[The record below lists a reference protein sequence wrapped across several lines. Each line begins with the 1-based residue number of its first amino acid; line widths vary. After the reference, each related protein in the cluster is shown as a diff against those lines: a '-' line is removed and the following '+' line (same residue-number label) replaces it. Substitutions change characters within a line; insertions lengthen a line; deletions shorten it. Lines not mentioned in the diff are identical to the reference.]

1 MGSTLLA
8 SFGSK
13 LVSVIEKSN
22 GKLNEIVWGLPMIVL
37 ILGVGLLLTIITKF
51 LQVRKFG
58 TSVDK
63 TIGDTFRS
71 MKKKG
76 DHLSKKENSVSPFEA
91 FSTAIS
97 GTVGTGNIV
106 GVSSAIMT
114 GGPGAVL
121 WMWISAFFGM
131 VTNYA
136 ENVLGMFFRKKEKD
150 GEFSGGPAYYL
161 SEGVGRNVKGKG
173 GSFLRGF
180 GKVLGVAAAVFCLF
194 AAIGMSGV
202 QTTKMAETIQNA
214 GDGLAGGISSTA
226 KFWIAIVVGV
236 VVAIVLGLVI
246 LGGIKSIGRTTAILI
261 PFMSLLFIVMA
272 LVIIV
277 MNISMV
283 YTAFA
288 LIIKYAFSFKAA
300 IGGFTGYMFAQ
311 VIQKGL
317 ARGVFSNEAGLG
329 SSVIAH
335 SASETREPVKQGL
348 WGIFEVFFDTF
359 VICTLTALVILVSFG
374 DTAGLHNVLYAGS
387 YDKGEWVPAFKDT
400 EVSMMAFSNA
410 FGNFGVV
417 VYSII
422 IPLFAFTTILAWA
435 YYGEKSIDFLF
446 RKTGEKGRKISRF
459 VFKVVYVL
467 LVVVAAWLVTQDGKG
482 SLMWA
487 ISDTANGLMALPN
500 LIGLAIMCTLVAKI
514 TKNYFDR
521 KKGKNVK
528 PMLSVYD
535 EQNETFIR
543 ELGYEEDAEAFV
555 AAKAEE
561 FVAAIKKEAAE
572 EEAVEETVEE
582 EAAEEVEETVEEE
595 AAEETVEEVVE
606 VAEETAAD
614 DAE

>member
-1 MGSTLLA
+1 MWNTMCLA
-8 SFGSK
+8 SFGDK
-13 LVSVIEKSN
+13 LVNAIEKGN
-22 GKLNEIVWGLPMIVL
+22 GKLNEIVWGLPMVIL
-37 ILGVGLLLTIITKF
+37 ILGTGLLLTILTKF
-51 LQVRKFG
+51 LQIRKFG

-63 TIGDTFRS
+63 TLGDTIRS

-76 DHLSKKENSVSPFEA
+76 KHLSKKENSVSPFEA

-121 WMWISAFFGM
+121 WMWVSAFFGM

-161 SEGVGRNVKGKG
+161 SEGVGRNVKGG
-173 GSFLRGF
+173 FGSFLRGF
-180 GKVLGVAAAVFCLF
+180 GKVLAVMAAVFCTF

-202 QTTKMAETIQNA
+202 QTTKMSESVQAVV
-214 GDGLAGGISSTA
+214 GSSSD
-226 KFWIAIVVGV
+226 KVNLRIALIVGV
-236 VVAIVLGLVI
+236 VVAIVLALVI

-261 PFMSLLFIVMA
+261 PFMSLLFILMA
-272 LVIIV
+272 IVIIF
-277 MNISMV
+277 MNINMIG
-283 YTAFA
+283 TAFA
-288 LIIKYAFSFKAA
+288 LIFKNAFKFECA
-300 IGGFTGYMFAQ
+300 IAGFSGYVFAQ

-335 SASETREPVKQGL
+335 SASEAREPVKQGL

-374 DTAGLHNVLYAGS
+374 SQEGMATVLYSG
-387 YDKGEWVPAFKDT
+387 AFADT
-400 EVSMMAFSNA
+400 TVSMMAFGEA
-410 FGNFGVV
+410 FGKFGEVI
-417 VYSII
+417 YSII

-435 YYGEKSIDFLF
+435 YYGEKSVDFLF

-459 VFKVVYVL
+459 VFKVLYVV
-467 LVVVAAWLVTQDGKG
+467 LVVVAAWLSTQGGKG
-482 SLMWA
+482 ELMWA

-500 LIGLAIMCTLVAKI
+500 LIGLIFMCTLVAKI

-521 KKGKNVK
+521 KNGKEVK
-528 PMLSVYD
+528 PMLSAYE
-535 EQNETFIR
+535 EQNETFIK
-543 ELGYEEDAEAFV
+543 ELEFEEDAENNV
-555 AAKAEE
+555 AEE
-561 FVAAIKKEAAE
+561 IAAE
-572 EEAVEETVEE
+572 VVENDV
-582 EAAEEVEETVEEE
+582 AEEVAETDEE
-595 AAEETVEEVVE
+595 
-606 VAEETAAD
+606 
-614 DAE
+614 